1 VKLGDLVELHARV
14 GTGHSGSI
22 GMVVNLISEMVIIK
36 GCVDVMFHDGIHP
49 VHRDNIR
56 INHTEVEGGGHEAG

>member
-1 VKLGDLVELHARV
+1 MKPGDLVELHDYAS
-14 GTGHSGSI
+14 HSGCV

-36 GCVDVMFHDGIHP
+36 GCVDVLFHDGIHP

-56 INHTEVEGGGHEAG
+56 INHTEVERDGHEAR

>member
-1 VKLGDLVELHARV
+1 MKPGDLVELHDYAS
-14 GTGHSGSI
+14 HSGCV

-36 GCVDVMFHDGIHP
+36 GCVDVLFHDGIHP

-56 INHTEVEGGGHEAG
+56 INHAEVERDVHEAR

>member
-1 VKLGDLVELHARV
+1 VKPGDLVELGPHPLD
-14 GTGHSGSI
+14 HSGSI

-36 GCVDVMFHDGIHP
+36 GCVDVLFHDGIHP

-56 INHTEVEGGGHEAG
+56 INHTEVERGGHEAG

>member
-1 VKLGDLVELHARV
+1 MKPGDLVELHDYAS
-14 GTGHSGSI
+14 HSGCV

-36 GCVDVMFHDGIHP
+36 GCVDVLFHDGIHP

-56 INHTEVEGGGHEAG
+56 INHTEVERDVHEAR